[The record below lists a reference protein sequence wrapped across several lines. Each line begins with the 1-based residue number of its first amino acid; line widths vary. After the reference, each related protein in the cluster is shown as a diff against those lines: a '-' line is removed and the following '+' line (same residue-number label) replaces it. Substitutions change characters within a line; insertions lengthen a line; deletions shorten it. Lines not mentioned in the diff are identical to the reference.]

1 MKYIYT
7 MLLIFV
13 ILLQNQFF
21 VFESLSALELPLQEE
36 PFLAKIEVSDSG
48 DKLNVLGL
56 FINNSNSEISI
67 EYRMKTDKISQS
79 GTSLSTQSGKDIS
92 EPNSEL
98 ILTKVGLNIDDDA
111 QYEIVLKVFEDGE
124 LISIDSL
131 NYASGNH

>member
-1 MKYIYT
+1 

-21 VFESLSALELPLQEE
+21 VFESLSALELPQQEE
-36 PFLAKIEVSDSG
+36 PFLAKIELSDSG

-67 EYRMKTDKISQS
+67 EYTMKTDKISQA

-131 NYASGNH
+131 NYTSGNH